1 MAFKRGCSPDMA
13 GLGKKFESGEVIVRQ
28 GDTGNCMFVIQE
40 GEVEAVAEAGGTE
53 LRLRT
58 LGPDEFFGEMALF
71 EKEMRTC
78 TIRALKPT
86 RVLTIDK
93 KNFLGGIHEDPSLA
107 FRIVKTMSHRI
118 RDLTD
123 RLAKYE
129 EQVSARTAQ

>member
-1 MAFKRGCSPDMA
+1 MKYASARSPDKRHIMA
-13 GLGKKFESGEVIVRQ
+13 NLGREYKNGEVIVRQ
-28 GDTGNCMFVIQE
+28 GEPGNCMFVIQA
-40 GEVEAVAEAGGTE
+40 GKVEAIAETDGRE

-58 LGPDEFFGEMALF
+58 LGANDFFGEMALF
-71 EKEMRTC
+71 EEETRTA
-78 TIRALKPT
+78 TIRAVGPA

-107 FRIVKTMSHRI
+107 FRIVQTMSHRI

-129 EQVSARTAQ
+129 EEV